1 MIGRHG
7 KAAWPWMSVVTAL
20 MAFGALPGNAAANTV
35 IDLTYDSAMDMVR
48 PEVHSGIAVHHNLQ
62 ITVSGG
68 GNLSEDRNRSAGPY
82 QDRNAM
88 MQVLS
93 SSGDD
98 AAYASWRVAPGGRLV
113 RVQNDP
119 QSTRTMTVT
128 LLPGNS
134 CRLEVV
140 DQLKPGFSEYAFLR
154 ISTHTI
160 GYFSTYRVTRTSC
173 TIH

>member
-1 MIGRHG
+1 MIIRNG
-7 KAAWPWMSVVTAL
+7 KAVRLLMSVITAL
-20 MAFGALPGNAAANTV
+20 TGLGALPGDAAANTV
-35 IDLTYDSAMDMVR
+35 IDLTYDSVMDMVR
-48 PEVHSGIAVHHNLQ
+48 PEVRPGIAVHHNLQ
-62 ITVSGG
+62 ITVSGA
-68 GNLSEDRNRSAGPY
+68 GNLSEGRNRSAGPY

-98 AAYASWRVAPGGRLV
+98 ATYASWRAAPDGRLV

-119 QSTRTMTVT
+119 QSTRTMIVT
-128 LLPGNS
+128 FLPGNT
-134 CRLEVV
+134 CRLEVA

-173 TIH
+173 AIH